1 MIVPKPPVALMTL
14 LLMVLSSGIA
24 VAEPLA
30 WSVNSRGN
38 EIDSQRVNALWR
50 INLQTGSAEYV
61 GWTSFLDLEGLALH
75 PDGMLYGADDESK
88 TTVQVSR
95 QSGFAQPIGGPLNR
109 QNMGV
114 PLTPNLDFG
123 MAFDCEGQGYVV
135 SDMTQTLFT
144 VNLETGALTAVGPTG
159 SLGAPITDIAIRGSQ
174 AFGIGVGTAGGG
186 LPASPNLY
194 AVDLASA
201 TSTLIGPLGPQAS
214 QYNNAGLDFDA
225 EGRLWAITDRRAVAG
240 NDWPSEILR
249 IDTATGQATRV
260 AETIVGLESLAISVP
275 TGCAPDQG
283 GDDPNDE
290 GPVPIPTLG
299 NAALALLAL
308 LLGLLAASRLWLTR
322 A

>member
-1 MIVPKPPVALMTL
+1 MTVL
-14 LLMVLSSGIA
+14 LLILSSGVA

-38 EIDSQRVNALWR
+38 EVDPQRVNALWR
-50 INLQTGSAEYV
+50 VNLSTGEAEYV

-75 PDGMLYGADDESK
+75 PDGTLYGADDESK
-88 TTVQVSR
+88 TTVRVSR
-95 QSGFAQPIGGPLNR
+95 QTGFAQPIGGPLNR

-123 MAFDCEGQGYVV
+123 MAFDCQGQAYVV
-135 SDMTQTLFT
+135 SDMTQTLFS
-144 VNLETGALTAVGPTG
+144 VHLETGALTAVGPTG
-159 SLGAPITDIAIRGSQ
+159 SLGAPITDLAIRGNQ
-174 AFGIGVGTAGGG
+174 AFGIGVGTAGSG

-194 AVDLASA
+194 AVDLETA
-201 TSTLIGPLGPQAS
+201 TATLVGPLGPEAR

-225 EGRLWAITDRRAVAG
+225 EGRLWAVTDRRAVAG
-240 NDWPSEILR
+240 NDFPSDILR

-275 TGCAPDQG
+275 AGCESEP
-283 GDDPNDE
+283 GDGEADDD

-299 NAALALLAL
+299 NVALALLAL
-308 LLGLLAASRLWLTR
+308 LLGLLALTRLRLTR

>member
-1 MIVPKPPVALMTL
+1 MTVL
-14 LLMVLSSGIA
+14 LLILSSGVA

-38 EIDSQRVNALWR
+38 EVDPQRVNALWR
-50 INLQTGSAEYV
+50 VNLSTGEAEYV

-75 PDGMLYGADDESK
+75 PDGTLYGADDESK
-88 TTVQVSR
+88 TTVRVSR
-95 QSGFAQPIGGPLNR
+95 QTGFAQPIGGPLNR

-123 MAFDCEGQGYVV
+123 MAFDCQGQAYVV
-135 SDMTQTLFT
+135 SDMTQTLFS
-144 VNLETGALTAVGPTG
+144 VNLESGALTAVGPTG
-159 SLGAPITDIAIRGSQ
+159 SLGAPITDLAIRGNQ
-174 AFGIGVGTAGGG
+174 AFGIGVGTAGSG

-194 AVDLASA
+194 AVDLETA
-201 TSTLIGPLGPQAS
+201 TATLVGPLGPEAR

-225 EGRLWAITDRRAVAG
+225 EGRLWAVTDRRAVAG
-240 NDWPSEILR
+240 NDFPSDILR
-249 IDTATGQATRV
+249 IDTATGQAIRV

-275 TGCAPDQG
+275 AGCESEP
-283 GDDPNDE
+283 GDGEADDG

-299 NAALALLAL
+299 NVALALLAL
-308 LLGLLAASRLWLTR
+308 LLGLLALTRLRLTR